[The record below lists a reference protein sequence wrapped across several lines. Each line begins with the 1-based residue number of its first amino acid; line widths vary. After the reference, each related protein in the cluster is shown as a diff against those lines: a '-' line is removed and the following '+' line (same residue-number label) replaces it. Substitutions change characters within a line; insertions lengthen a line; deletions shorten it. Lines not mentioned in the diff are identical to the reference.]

1 MKKYRCTG
9 LWWAF
14 FCLLFPFVSSGQ
26 SAVFQARADSIA
38 AGDAWK
44 DTGDFDRAHLA
55 YVKALG
61 VETDSLGA
69 LAQHKIG
76 VAYYNNYQDSL
87 AAIAYQKAIRMRDE
101 VFSGPVAE
109 RAHSR
114 LNLAQIVQAEGLADS
129 ASVLLREA
137 IDIFARAEPTDSLN
151 WMRAL
156 TSLVSLAEDARDYQ
170 VAVNAARQSVAILE
184 ASSGFDA
191 YDAFNT
197 RYAAGSAYY
206 IFGDLAAAERS
217 ASAALRLAEEIGEPL
232 EKLQSYNLLGSI
244 ANEKGELQQS
254 IRYQLLGLKIAED
267 NGLDGYQLGL
277 LHFNLARRY
286 GKAGNADRALFH
298 QHAALPLLSDKPLYL
313 SRLYTVAGEI
323 YLEDKKYTEA
333 LAEFDRGAS
342 LLLEHSGA
350 FGNGSWKPA
359 ELEIYANLLNVRA
372 ETLTK
377 LERRAAA
384 RREYTLLFT
393 VQDDLRSRVTS
404 DESRRY
410 LSGNLRPLFDRAID
424 LEYAEYQEAPSPETA
439 WRAFS
444 LSERAKAYSLL
455 TARQRDRNTMPARE
469 SALRARIAALER
481 TVAPEDNQLAAA
493 RLELDRVLHRRTG
506 RDSVAIPTL
515 DREEFT
521 DLLRRESTVLLA
533 YHVGEGTT
541 YRFHIDTT
549 GNIGFQ
555 TLPAAEELPERVNAW
570 RKALR
575 ESAYRNK
582 SLRSGAEQT
591 ELDRLFLE
599 QGVGLYQQLF
609 AGLELREG
617 SRLCILPD
625 GPLSVLPF
633 AALPLTTEAEL
644 PLNYQT
650 LAYLHGRYTVHYAY
664 SARSWR
670 GNVRA
675 APLDY
680 ELNVLAFAPA
690 FNGKK
695 GTVNSNRGIRLR
707 DGDRALTALS
717 SLAFNRAEVDE
728 ITRMTPWS
736 EAFVAEEA
744 NRSNFIDNLGRA
756 RILHLSTHGLV
767 NAAHPELSFVAF
779 TQRGDSLEYDE
790 MLYYNDLSSLPVQ
803 TEMAVLSACETALG
817 TYAPGETTLSLASAF
832 TAAGARSTLTTLWQ
846 VDDAAT
852 KGLMVD
858 FYRRIGEGDSRG
870 HALGEAMRMHQQSAE
885 YAHPFYWSAMTLYG
899 NAGPIALRGE
909 PWLRSRAPYLLLVI
923 PFLLAGWL
931 WFRRSK

>member
-9 LWWAF
+9 LWWAV
-14 FCLLFPFVSSGQ
+14 FCLLLPCVSSGQ
-26 SAVFQARADSIA
+26 SAAFQVRADSIA
-38 AGDAWK
+38 AGDAWQEA
-44 DTGDFDRAHLA
+44 GDFERAHLA
-55 YVKALG
+55 YSKALG
-61 VETDSLGA
+61 VEPDSLGA

-76 VAYYNNYQDSL
+76 VAHYNNYQDSL
-87 AAIAYQKAIRMRDE
+87 AALAYRSAIRMRDE
-101 VFSGPVAE
+101 VFSGPVAQ

-184 ASSGFDA
+184 ASSGIDA
-191 YDAFNT
+191 YDAFDT
-197 RYAAGSAYY
+197 RYTAGSAYY
-206 IFGDLAAAERS
+206 IFGDLGAANRS
-217 ASAALRLAEEIGEPL
+217 ATASLQLAEEIGEPL

-244 ANEKGELQQS
+244 ANDKGDLPKS
-254 IRYQLLGLKIAED
+254 IRYQLLGLEIAEA

-286 GKAGNADRALFH
+286 GAIGDADRALFH
-298 QHAALPLLSDKPLYL
+298 QRAALPLLSDKPLYL
-313 SRLYTVAGEI
+313 ARLYTVAGEI
-323 YLEDKKYTEA
+323 YLEEKKYPEA
-333 LAEFDRGAS
+333 LVEFDRGAS
-342 LLLEHSGA
+342 LLLEHA
-350 FGNGSWKPA
+350 GSYGPGDWKPA
-359 ELEIYANLLNVRA
+359 ELEIYANLLDVRA
-372 ETLTK
+372 ETLTA
-377 LERRAAA
+377 LGRRSAA
-384 RREYTLLFT
+384 RREYDLLFS

-424 LEYAEYQEAPSPETA
+424 LEYTEYQEVPSPETA

-455 TARQRDRNTMPARE
+455 TARQRDRNAVPARE

-481 TVAPEDNQLAAA
+481 TVGPEDNQLAAA
-493 RLELDRVLHRRTG
+493 RLELDRVLRRRTD
-506 RDSVAIPTL
+506 RDSIAIPAL

-521 DLLRRESTVLLA
+521 DLLHQEATALLA
-533 YHVGEGTT
+533 YHVGKEAT
-541 YRFHIDTT
+541 YRFYIDTT
-549 GNIGFQ
+549 GSIGFQ
-555 TLPAAEELPERVNAW
+555 ALPDAEKLPGRINAW
-570 RKALR
+570 CTVLR
-575 ESAYRNK
+575 ESAYRSK
-582 SLRSGAEQT
+582 SLRPGAEQQS
-591 ELDRLFLE
+591 LDRKFLE
-599 QGVGLYQQLF
+599 QGAALYQQLF
-609 AGLELREG
+609 AQLPTAEG

-625 GPLSVLPF
+625 GALSVLPF
-633 AALPLTTEAEL
+633 AALPLTANAEL

-650 LAYLHGRYTVHYAY
+650 LAYLQEKYTIHYAY

-670 GNVRA
+670 ENVRA

-690 FNGKK
+690 FNGEKS
-695 GTVNSNRGIRLR
+695 TVNSNRGIRLR

-717 SLAFNRAEVDE
+717 PLAFNRAEVDE

-736 EAFVAEEA
+736 EAFVADGA

-767 NAAHPELSFVAF
+767 NTAHPELSFVAF

-790 MLYYNDLSSLPVQ
+790 MLYYNDLSSLPMQ

-858 FYRRIGEGDSRG
+858 FYRRLGEGDSRS
-870 HALGEAMRMHQQSAE
+870 HALAEAMRAHQQSAE

-899 NAGPIALRGE
+899 SAGPIVLREE
-909 PWLRSRAPYLLLVI
+909 PWILSRAPYFFLVA
-923 PFLLAGWL
+923 PFLLAGWI
-931 WFRRSK
+931 WFMRRK